1 MGSDGGWGKSS
12 DQENQRVKR
21 KITVLIAILGMLA
34 TSGLAQAA
42 TEEDAEDTTFS
53 FGYDEIYR
61 VLVWGTAD
69 ADGLYDCALEGEFD
83 VTYGAE
89 DDGIIEIPLLA
100 DDGAA
105 VSFPPRMQDDLAEGL
120 EEVEDDFVYN
130 GSGAECGVVGTSVE
144 GPNDQV
150 NHGMFMKA
158 FNQVYQGPG
167 RGCIVRFL
175 AQSDL
180 GKGDQQITVP
190 DVDPDAEQV
199 AEEDVG
205 TVDFTSVLADC
216 DRGNRPDAE
225 SEELDAAGNGN
236 RPDNPG
242 AQGKAKAAEKKAEKA
257 AGNGPGKSGDAPGR
271 NK

>member
-1 MGSDGGWGKSS
+1 
-12 DQENQRVKR
+12 VKR
-21 KITVLIAILGMLA
+21 NMTVLIAILGMFA
-34 TSGLAQAA
+34 TSGLALAA
-42 TEEDAEDTTFS
+42 TEEDTEDTTFN
-53 FGYDEIYR
+53 FGYDETYR
-61 VLVWGTAD
+61 VLVWGTSD
-69 ADGLYDCALEGEFD
+69 ADGLYDCALEGEID

-89 DDGIIEIPLLA
+89 EDGIIEIPLLA
-100 DDGAA
+100 GEGTI

-120 EEVEDDFVYN
+120 EEVEDDFVYS
-130 GSGAECGVVGTSVE
+130 GSDTECGVVGTAVE
-144 GPNDQV
+144 GPNGQV

-158 FNQVYQGPG
+158 FNNVYQGPG

-180 GKGDQQITVP
+180 GKGDQQIRVP

-199 AEEDVG
+199 AEGDIG
-205 TVDFTSVLADC
+205 TVDFASVLADC

-225 SEELDAAGNGN
+225 GEELDAGGNGN

>member
-1 MGSDGGWGKSS
+1 M
-12 DQENQRVKR
+12 KR
-21 KITVLIAILGMLA
+21 KMTVLIAILGMLA
-34 TSGLAQAA
+34 TSGLALAA
-42 TEEDAEDTTFS
+42 TGEDAEDTTFNY
-53 FGYDEIYR
+53 GYDETFRI
-61 VLVWGTAD
+61 LVWGTSD
-69 ADGLYDCALEGEFD
+69 ADGLYDCALEGGIA

-89 DDGIIEIPLLA
+89 EDGIIEIPLLE
-100 DDGAA
+100 GEGTI

-120 EEVEDDFVYN
+120 EEVEDDFLYN
-130 GSGAECGVVGTSVE
+130 GSDDECGVVGTSVE
-144 GPNDQV
+144 GPNGQV

-158 FNQVYQGPG
+158 FNQVFEGPG
-167 RGCIVRFL
+167 RGCIMRFL

-180 GKGDQQITVP
+180 GKGDQQINVP

-199 AEEDVG
+199 AEGDVG
-205 TVDFTSVLADC
+205 SVDFSSVLADC
-216 DRGNRPDAE
+216 DRGNRPDDVE
-225 SEELDAAGNGN
+225 GDELDAAANGN